1 MFPSNSVKAN
11 SSRLV
16 NSTNSMITC
25 AAGRSAPG
33 PNHFFALIMLTSH
46 LPAPATLI
54 FALSTI

>member
-1 MFPSNSVKAN
+1 MFPSDSIEAN
-11 SSRLV
+11 PSTLV

-25 AAGRSAPG
+25 AAGRSTPK